1 MAMQRIRALG
11 GRALMYMAI
20 VGLVVGIVCSISACA
35 KKAPEEGSGVTGKRP
50 DAEIEGFKSEMKSK
64 MMEKMGG
71 APEGKMGGAPQGKMG
86 GAPEGKMG
94 GASEGK
100 MGGAL
105 EGKMGGAPEGK
116 TGGAPEGK
124 AGGAPEGKTGGTAA
138 GE

>member
-1 MAMQRIRALG
+1 MERIRGLG
-11 GRALMYMAI
+11 GRALMCMAI

-71 APEGKMGGAPQGKMG
+71 APEGKMGGAPEGKMG

-94 GASEGK
+94 GAP
-100 MGGAL
+100 
-105 EGKMGGAPEGK
+105 EGKMGGAPQGK
-116 TGGAPEGK
+116 MGK
-124 AGGAPEGKTGGTAA
+124 TAA